1 MASASLP
8 ASLGCCQGPKRL
20 LQPATWLLRA
30 SLLELRVMDRSVLP
44 TQVQIG
50 ALQPLLQLLW
60 LPDLSEWLQVCC
72 VQLWPLC
79 SAVFEC

>member
-1 MASASLP
+1 
-8 ASLGCCQGPKRL
+8 
-20 LQPATWLLRA
+20 
-30 SLLELRVMDRSVLP
+30 MDRSVLP

-60 LPDLSEWLQVCC
+60 LPDLSELLQVCC